1 MDVGGAPSRTRNF
14 RLGPGQLPADVSAS
28 TTVALKATIWTLAGS
43 YRAVANPES
52 TLDLLAG
59 ARLLDLKVNQGWQLG
74 GNIGPIPLPGRSGSA
89 EVSVSDWDAII
100 GVKGRF
106 VLGADRTWFVPYY
119 LDVGTGESRLTWQ
132 ILGGIGY
139 AFNWGDVTATWRYL
153 DYNNKA
159 GKPIQDLNMNGPQIA
174 FVFHW

>member
-1 MDVGGAPSRTRNF
+1 M
-14 RLGPGQLPADVSAS
+14 
-28 TTVALKATIWTLAGS
+28 
-43 YRAVANPES
+43 
-52 TLDLLAG
+52 
-59 ARLLDLKVNQGWQLG
+59 
-74 GNIGPIPLPGRSGSA
+74 
-89 EVSVSDWDAII
+89 
-100 GVKGRF
+100 
-106 VLGADRTWFVPYY
+106 WFVPYY

-174 FVFHW
+174 FVFH